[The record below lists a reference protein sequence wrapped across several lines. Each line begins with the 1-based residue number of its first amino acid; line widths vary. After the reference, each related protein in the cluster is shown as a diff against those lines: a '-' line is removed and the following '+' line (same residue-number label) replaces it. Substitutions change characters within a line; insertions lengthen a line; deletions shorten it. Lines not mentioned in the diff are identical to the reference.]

1 MKRLATFG
9 RTGPGL
15 LVLALQAL
23 PLAAQSEDRGTL
35 LIRAGTR
42 EVGSESFRIVTDSAG
57 VRVSARAVYGTRGTR
72 TATELTATLDRGHEG
87 ELAFQLDRRAGT
99 QGVQVYAVQ
108 KRNRIT
114 VRRVER
120 GAEQASELPGSP
132 TIVLLADSVFSL
144 FYQIVPLAADNRP
157 VSVLFPQG
165 TRRLALTLERVAS
178 GGRTLIRFRG
188 GLEGE
193 LELGNRGEVLRI
205 QLPSLGLEA
214 VRKRD

>member
-1 MKRLATFG
+1 MKCHVTLG
-9 RTGPGL
+9 PSGPGL
-15 LVLALQAL
+15 LLLGLAAL

-35 LIRAGTR
+35 LIRTGAR
-42 EVGSESFRIVTDSAG
+42 EVGSETFRIVTDSGG
-57 VRVSARAVYGTRGTR
+57 VRVSARAVYGTRP
-72 TATELTATLDRGHEG
+72 ATELTATLDRGHDG
-87 ELAFQLDRRAGT
+87 GLAFQLDRRAGA
-99 QGVQVYAVQ
+99 QSGQIYAVQ

-120 GAEQASELPGSP
+120 GAEQASELPGGP
-132 TIVLLADSVFSL
+132 GTVLLADSVFSL
-144 FYQIVPLAADNRP
+144 FYQVVLLAADSRP

-165 TRRLALTLERVAS
+165 TRRLSLTLERVAV
-178 GGRTLIRFRG
+178 GGRTVVRFRG

-193 LELGNRGEVLRI
+193 IELGNRGEVLRI